1 MYLSQHEDYN
11 WGDSSWSILK
21 SKGGS
26 QYVCDFREGGKQSVT
41 HLDRRLWLCAH
52 GCSVAQ
58 SCLTLLP
65 YGL

>member
-26 QYVCDFREGGKQSVT
+26 QYACDFREGGQAIS
-41 HLDRRLWLCAH
+41 DA
-52 GCSVAQ
+52 
-58 SCLTLLP
+58 P
-65 YGL
+65 